1 MVDSIEQF
9 EVTDIE
15 GTTKTYAG
23 TVGTGGS
30 SISFSGKVLQ
40 NVLVI
45 SNNKNDSSKNLEFR
59 FDAADAWISL
69 GNNCVIGWTP
79 KQSTEILIRGASSNT
94 NYQIIANWE
103 P

>member
-30 SISFSGKVLQ
+30 SISFGGRILQ

-45 SNNKNDSSKNLEFR
+45 SNNKSSSKNLEFR
-59 FDAADAWISL
+59 FNASEAWISV
-69 GNNCVIGWTP
+69 GNNSAVGWSP
-79 KQSTEILIRGASSNT
+79 KMSDEIFIRGSAADT